1 MLLFLF
7 RITCQWK
14 QKEQILFSLSPFHC
28 DALSWRLMPTAKQV
42 DSQWWHSFKNVIL
55 HSKIALNFFWMIS
68 LIPKQWVIWKT
79 EMHFPT
85 WFLETRET
93 QRCQNYCTLRDFL
106 NILTHSWGTAWVS
119 TYLGDH
125 SDKQEVSDLKF
136 RYGAKA
142 KASNR
147 YTANRTYSIL
157 TDELKF
163 TQNL

>member
-79 EMHFPT
+79 EMHFSYLISRNKRDSEMPELLHT
-85 WFLETRET
+85 QGLSEYFNTQLRHSLSFNIFRRSFWQTRSFWFE
-93 QRCQNYCTLRDFL
+93 
-106 NILTHSWGTAWVS
+106 I
-119 TYLGDH
+119 
-125 SDKQEVSDLKF
+125 
-136 RYGAKA
+136 
-142 KASNR
+142 
-147 YTANRTYSIL
+147 
-157 TDELKF
+157 
-163 TQNL
+163 